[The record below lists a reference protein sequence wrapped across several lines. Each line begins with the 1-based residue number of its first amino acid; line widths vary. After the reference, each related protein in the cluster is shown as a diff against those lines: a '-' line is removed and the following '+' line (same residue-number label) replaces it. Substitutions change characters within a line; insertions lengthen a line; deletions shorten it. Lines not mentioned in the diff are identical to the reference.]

1 MESLE
6 LQDYQGE
13 FLEKIGMQRFGKN
26 LERYIPEYLLGHPKG
41 YATSREI
48 MNMSTRS
55 LQQVLDDLSSLREAN
70 FIEQIIISDF
80 GKTNNVYYYVNR
92 NSIIHE
98 EQEIVEFFKSIAQP
112 SSSDEGEYL

>member
-6 LQDYQGE
+6 LQDYQGD
-13 FLEKIGMQRFGKN
+13 FLEKIGRQRFGKN
-26 LERYIPEYLLGHPKG
+26 LQRYIPEYLLYHHKG

-55 LQQVLDDLSSLREAN
+55 LQQVLDDLSSLRKANIVEA
-70 FIEQIIISDF
+70 ITTDF
-80 GKTNNVYYYVNR
+80 GSATKTYYFVLGNNLIPKND
-92 NSIIHE
+92 
-98 EQEIVEFFKSIAQP
+98 QELIEFFESIAQP